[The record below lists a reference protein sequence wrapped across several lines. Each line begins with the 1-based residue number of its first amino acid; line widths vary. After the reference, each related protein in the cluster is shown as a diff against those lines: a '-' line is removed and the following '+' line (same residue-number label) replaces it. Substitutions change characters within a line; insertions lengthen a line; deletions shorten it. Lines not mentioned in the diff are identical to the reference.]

1 MSIITVSNTAVVQQG
16 SNQLPSNTVTFQ
28 AANEIGILIT
38 KTINRPGELY
48 YEGDT
53 IVFTVTITRATG
65 VTGAINQITITDDI
79 PSVVSFTQAGV
90 QQTIGTGGNISVSGQ
105 TVTVS
110 GLVLNN
116 GNPTNTIVVTG
127 IIHVTP

>member
-28 AANEIGILIT
+28 PANEIGILIT

-53 IVFTVTITRATG
+53 IVFTVTITRAAG
-65 VTGAINQITITDDI
+65 ITGAINQITITDDI

-127 IIHVTP
+127 IIHIAP